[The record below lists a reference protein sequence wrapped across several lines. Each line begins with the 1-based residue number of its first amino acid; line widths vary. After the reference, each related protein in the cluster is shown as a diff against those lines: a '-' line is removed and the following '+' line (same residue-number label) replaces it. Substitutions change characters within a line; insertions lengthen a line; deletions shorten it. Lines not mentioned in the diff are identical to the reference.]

1 MDAERMLFAGSSLDK
16 ARAIF
21 TDLARKRPRAR
32 LTIRQRTRVLNGGQ
46 SDRGSARDEAW
57 RMASN
62 IAKAAGA
69 AETAQHWPPK
79 TEGWLFFQRKNVV
92 AAPANGQS
100 AGARAPRA
108 AEGPKGGTT
117 TAATLATKNQTE

>member
-1 MDAERMLFAGSSLDK
+1 
-16 ARAIF
+16 
-21 TDLARKRPRAR
+21 
-32 LTIRQRTRVLNGGQ
+32 
-46 SDRGSARDEAW
+46 
-57 RMASN
+57 MASN
-62 IAKAAGA
+62 IAKLP
-69 AETAQHWPPK
+69 ELLKQHSIGPPRPR
-79 TEGWLFFQRKNVV
+79 GLFFQRKNVV